1 MAGMGSTGDLSSSIA
16 NVATALAQQKLKS
29 QQSVAVLDKALD
41 AQAQN
46 ALALL
51 ASIPAAAPLQQSSAG
66 QLLNVVA

>member
-1 MAGMGSTGDLSSSIA
+1 MASLGTGDLTSSIV
-16 NVATALAQQKLKS
+16 NLATALSQQELKS

-46 ALALL
+46 ALSLL

-66 QLLNVVA
+66 QLLNVIA

>member
-1 MAGMGSTGDLSSSIA
+1 MTNFGTGDLSSSIA
-16 NVATALAQQKLKS
+16 NLATALSQQALKS

-51 ASIPAAAPLQQSSAG
+51 ASLPAAAPLQQSSAG
-66 QLLNVVA
+66 QLLNVIA